1 MQVACGR
8 QGKAVAKNG
17 RKRLAHA
24 GHRRV
29 AQHQGKVYRAGK
41 AGAARPDVRPGKA
54 QIQRAVPAHGKP
66 RNIVLAA
73 RGRKAENGAQQKR
86 QFFCHERIICPA
98 VHHVLVKGIVAIWNN
113 EDKAVVCRIA
123 RGRRHLQPIFPA
135 VGIAVQQRQHAL
147 HRVAHLGGQICGK
160 IQLHRHCPLQKLA
173 FQLAINI
180 CHGQSPSFSMHC
192 GFGSSIIHR
201 AGAV

>member
-1 MQVACGR
+1 MQPRRIEMATYPRKKHFDYFRAMAYPYVGATV
-8 QGKAVAKNG
+8 KADITDFTTVS
-17 RKRLAHA
+17 
-24 GHRRV
+24 
-29 AQHQGKVYRAGK
+29 YT
-41 AGAARPDVRPGKA
+41 
-54 QIQRAVPAHGKP
+54 
-66 RNIVLAA
+66 
-73 RGRKAENGAQQKR
+73 
-86 QFFCHERIICPA
+86 
-98 VHHVLVKGIVAIWNN
+98 
-113 EDKAVVCRIA
+113 
-123 RGRRHLQPIFPA
+123 HLA